1 MPIINILLAEGK
13 PSEYIK
19 SVADGVHEALMETW
33 DIPLLD
39 RFHLIKEYKKEFFN
53 IDKKMWDVERS
64 DDVIVFQIISTPRT
78 KEMKLAFYKR
88 LPEIL
93 YEKVKLRPEDVFI
106 NIVTSNY
113 EDWSFGNGQTQ
124 LLD

>member
-1 MPIINILLAEGK
+1 M
-13 PSEYIK
+13 
-19 SVADGVHEALMETW
+19 W
-33 DIPLLD
+33 DI
-39 RFHLIKEYKKEFFN
+39 
-53 IDKKMWDVERS
+53 ERS
-64 DDVIVFQIISTPRT
+64 DDVIVFQIISSPRT

-106 NIVTSNY
+106 NIVTSNN
-113 EDWSFGNGQTQ
+113 EDWSFGNGLTQ